1 MPQYTFYCKG
11 CNLQFKCRLKM
22 GDHKTHKCASCK
34 GEATRVLQGFGFD
47 FAQTAATSKAN
58 SGVTKHDYPTADN
71 IVGRSAE
78 KKWDQIYARNV
89 AKDKFRQETGAVAL
103 SRKDSVEAGQIV
115 TEYKPLHRPQFDA
128 RKKQEAQFKE
138 KARKDGIQTQSIP
151 EKRAR

>member
-1 MPQYTFYCKG
+1 MPQYTFYCQS

-22 GDHKTHKCASCK
+22 GDHKIHKCASCK
-34 GEATRVLQGFGFD
+34 GEAKRVLQGFGFD
-47 FAQTAATSKAN
+47 FAQTAATKQAN

-78 KKWDQIYARNV
+78 EKWDQIYARNV

-103 SRKDSVEAGQIV
+103 SRKDTVESGQIV
-115 TEYKPLHRPQFDA
+115 TEYKPLHQTQFDA
-128 RKKQEAQFKE
+128 RKKQEVQFKE

-151 EKRAR
+151 EKAR